1 MRSTNARIAGGLG
14 LRLPRV
20 LKKGACIIMRI
31 SMEELKETSL
41 ALEFETPAER
51 FPALREM
58 VRRSECDF
66 MSPIRTRLR
75 AMRAGDMVE
84 VEGEIRTTVR
94 LSCGRCLAEFASP
107 LKSAFALTYTRERPA
122 PYEPAE
128 PDIQEM
134 DAAEA
139 GLIYFQGE
147 EIDLTDGIQEQ
158 VILSLPLRPLCS
170 EACKGLCTHCGADL
184 NAGAC
189 RCLAEPA
196 GGPFSVLRRLKLE
209 KK

>member
-1 MRSTNARIAGGLG
+1 MKSKYIGRLSRTN
-14 LRLPRV
+14 V
-20 LKKGACIIMRI
+20 VMRI
-31 SMEELKETSL
+31 STEELKETSL

-58 VRRSECDF
+58 IRGRECEF
-66 MSPIRTRLR
+66 MGPIRTRLR

-94 LSCGRCLAEFASP
+94 LICGRCLAEFVSP
-107 LKSAFALTYTRERPA
+107 LETAFALTYARERPA
-122 PYEPAE
+122 TEKPAE
-128 PDIQEM
+128 PDTLEI
-134 DAAEA
+134 DAEEA

-147 EIDLTDGIQEQ
+147 EIDLTDGVQEQ

-170 EACKGLCTHCGADL
+170 EACKGLCTRCGADL
-184 NAGAC
+184 NSGAC
-189 RCLAEPA
+189 RCREEPA